1 MSGGSLD
8 YIYYKVDEAADS
20 IDSRTENP
28 LYRAFAEHLRMVSVA
43 LHDVEWEFSGDY
55 GEGEAEEMVKKVLG
69 DSADKK
75 AMDIL
80 KTDAEE
86 LIKRIEKFV

>member
-8 YIYYKVDEAADS
+8 YIYHKVEDVADS
-20 IDSRTENP
+20 IENRTDEP
-28 LYRAFAEHLRMVSVA
+28 LYRAFAEHLKLVSEA

-55 GEGEAEEMVKKVLG
+55 GTGDAEEAIRRVLG

-80 KTDAEE
+80 KSDAEE
-86 LIKRIEKFV
+86 LIKRIEKFA

>member
-8 YIYYKVDEAADS
+8 YIYYKVDEVADS
-20 IDSRTENP
+20 IDRRTENP
-28 LYRAFAEHLRMVSVA
+28 LYRAFAEHLRMVSSA

-55 GEGEAEEMVKKVLG
+55 GEGDAEEMVKKVLG

-80 KTDAEE
+80 KSDAEE